1 MNDPIRSRIRDDV
14 LSGYEE
20 PAPDLTRR
28 ALTVL
33 VSQRVRRRS
42 NLQVLALSAALV
54 LVAAAVLV
62 ARGTHLL
69 PISQDA
75 SSGAGLR
82 PPAAP
87 DSSVDNRFITAS
99 TGWILVQMHTTSG
112 PTVLLK
118 TSDGGAHWVEQFR
131 YSGPGGIDSIDF
143 SRNGRDGT
151 MAWREGGATLS
162 APGEPVATPSPTVI
176 KTYATH
182 DGGIHWKV
190 ISSQLENNPP
200 KSSPQPAYYPGGPDF
215 YLDNRLEGWQVRMP
229 SNQQLSVLIMHTTD
243 GGNIWTQ
250 IGALP
255 AGSGGGSV
263 YFFDSK
269 NGWYVVG
276 DSRSFAF
283 DGQGRPLPFPPP
295 AAQLFVTHDGGATWT
310 ALSLPLPPSAGE
322 PTMDTH
328 LEQPVMFDAKHGVIP
343 VKLMR
348 GPTSP
353 TTQPNSLPAPT
364 SFVLKTSDGGNHWTD
379 LTQISGTPEDGAI
392 LFLSF
397 DHWLTTSGGIL
408 SETNDG
414 GRTWSTRRVLADGL
428 SLSMASWDTIGPNV
442 IWAQVGAG
450 SLVRSTDGGKTWA
463 AVTPPTVH

>member
-87 DSSVDNRFITAS
+87 YSIVDNRFISAS

-283 DGQGRPLPFPPP
+283 DGQGRPLPEFAAGAHQFRAENLGRRQPLDRPDPNFRHPRGRRDPLPELRSLVDNERWHPERDQRWRPHLVNASRPGGWLEPQHGVLGHDRSQRHLGTGRRGQPRPQHRRRQDVGRRDAADGSLIHSPNPSPLGEGSAIRIPPP
-295 AAQLFVTHDGGATWT
+295 L
-310 ALSLPLPPSAGE
+310 GE
-322 PTMDTH
+322 
-328 LEQPVMFDAKHGVIP
+328 
-343 VKLMR
+343 
-348 GPTSP
+348 
-353 TTQPNSLPAPT
+353 
-364 SFVLKTSDGGNHWTD
+364 
-379 LTQISGTPEDGAI
+379 
-392 LFLSF
+392 
-397 DHWLTTSGGIL
+397 
-408 SETNDG
+408 
-414 GRTWSTRRVLADGL
+414 GR
-428 SLSMASWDTIGPNV
+428 
-442 IWAQVGAG
+442 VGA
-450 SLVRSTDGGKTWA
+450 SSARL
-463 AVTPPTVH
+463 